1 MKLEELC
8 NEFDKI
14 LEYKIN
20 NIDFN
25 MLTSS
30 IKISIEDIDK
40 RNTHKCDII
49 FKNVSSYYFVND
61 MGESRKN
68 VFEYEEGNYLEITSI
83 DIIEGDIEIKPKAYE
98 KWLEQCEGSANIVIE
113 IWSRILLIEAE
124 KVIIAGKEYSLP
136 CK

>member
-1 MKLEELC
+1 MKLEELR

-14 LEYKIN
+14 LEYRIN
-20 NIDFN
+20 DIDFN

-30 IKISIEDIDK
+30 IIISIEDIDK

-49 FKNVSSYYFVND
+49 FKNVSAYYFVND
-61 MGESRKN
+61 TGERRKD
-68 VFEYEEGNYLEITSI
+68 FIEYEEGNYLEITSI

-113 IWSRILLIEAE
+113 IWCRFLFIEAE